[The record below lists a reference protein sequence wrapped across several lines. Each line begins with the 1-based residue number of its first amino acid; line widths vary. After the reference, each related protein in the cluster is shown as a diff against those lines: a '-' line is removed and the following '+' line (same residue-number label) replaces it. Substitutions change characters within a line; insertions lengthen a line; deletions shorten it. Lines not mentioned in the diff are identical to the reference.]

1 MKQKIIFLDID
12 GVLNSHRSWMAYNH
26 LTFDEIE
33 KINKHELDPV
43 AVGNL
48 HRIITETGSRVV
60 ISSAWRITL
69 DLEALRDI
77 FEYYGWER
85 EWVIDVTPRDE
96 HRAHRGTEIEMWMMA
111 NVESFTNFKY
121 AIIDDDSDMLD
132 WQKKRHVHTQYADG
146 LLFKHYEQLQELLK

>member
-1 MKQKIIFLDID
+1 MKQKVIFLDID

-26 LTFDEIE
+26 LDLDEVE

-60 ISSAWRITL
+60 ISSAWRITHS
-69 DLEALRDI
+69 LEQFRDI

-85 EWVIDVTPRDE
+85 EWVIDVTPRDPE
-96 HRAHRGTEIEMWMMA
+96 RAHRGTEIEMWMMEH
-111 NVESFTNFKY
+111 VKDFQNFKY

-132 WQKKRHVHTQYADG
+132 YQKSRFVQTEYSDG
-146 LLFKHYEQLQELLK
+146 LLFKHYQKLSELLE

>member
-1 MKQKIIFLDID
+1 MKDRIIFLDID

-26 LTFDEIE
+26 LPFDTVEE
-33 KINKHELDPV
+33 INKHELDPI

-60 ISSAWRITL
+60 ISSAWRITI
-69 DLEALRDI
+69 DLEGLRDI

-85 EWVIDVTPRDE
+85 DWIIDVTPRDPE
-96 HRAHRGTEIEMWMMA
+96 RAHRGTEIEMWMMA
-111 NVESFTNFKY
+111 NVESFKNFKY

-132 WQKKRHVHTQYADG
+132 WQKSRHVHTEYADG
-146 LLFKHYEQLQELLK
+146 LLFKHYKQLSELLK